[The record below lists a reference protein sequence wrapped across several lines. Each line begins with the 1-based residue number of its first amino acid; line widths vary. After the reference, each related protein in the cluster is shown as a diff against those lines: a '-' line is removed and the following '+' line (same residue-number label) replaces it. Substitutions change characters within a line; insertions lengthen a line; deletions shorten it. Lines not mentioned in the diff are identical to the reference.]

1 MIVSADR
8 DASGQA
14 SELLATSPVAELRRL
29 QVSQRAGRLQ
39 LSGRVGS
46 FYHKQLAQETV
57 RSVAGD
63 LRLVNEIDVD
73 PSASRRY

>member
-29 QVSQRAGRLQ
+29 HVSQRAGRLKI
-39 LSGRVGS
+39 SGRVGS

-57 RSVAGD
+57 RSVAVG
-63 LRLVNEIDVD
+63 LRLINEIDVE
-73 PSASRRY
+73 PGR

>member
-57 RSVAGD
+57 RSVAVG

-73 PSASRRY
+73 PSAHCRY